1 MAWPFTPLVTFLSK
15 SVPKV
20 THTFLNSLQSSVNAI
35 FAPVYH
41 RRPSIYVQSTNGTQV
56 LVFAASLT
64 VKDEVTGE
72 YVYIEQVGRTVTTA
86 WPASAWR
93 YLYLVSTSGVA
104 SVEVSSTAPATGTA
118 GPLFK
123 TGDETRR
130 YLCAVRCDPA
140 NNVVKFNMIDGRYL
154 WLDNNL
160 VLAAGVG
167 TAAWV
172 PLDMSIFVP
181 PHARRNIL
189 RTRITNAAGAVGGV
203 AFRTFGVGTITVQVD
218 ANSYGERDLT
228 LACNAA
234 TIEWFAAATITHDV
248 LSRGWEE

>member
-20 THTFLNSLQSSVNAI
+20 THTFLNSIQSAINAM

-41 RRPSIYVQSTNGTQV
+41 RRPSIYVESTDGVNVQV
-56 LVFAASLT
+56 YAASLT
-64 VKDEVTGE
+64 VKDEATGE
-72 YVYIEQVGRTVTTA
+72 YVYIEQAGRTVTTA

-93 YLYLVSTSGVA
+93 YLYLVSTNGVA
-104 SVEVSSTAPATGTA
+104 SVEVSSTAPAAAIA

-123 TGDETRR
+123 IGDETRR
-130 YLCAVRCDPA
+130 YLCSVRCDPA
-140 NNVVKFNMIDGRYL
+140 NNVVRFNAIDGRYL
-154 WLDNNL
+154 WMDNNL

-172 PLDMSIFVP
+172 TLDMSAFVP

-203 AFRTFGVGTITVQVD
+203 AFRTFGVGTVTMQVD
-218 ANSYGERDLT
+218 ANSYGEHDLT
-228 LACNAA
+228 LATAGSS
-234 TIEWFAAATITHDV
+234 IEWFAPATVTHDV

>member
-20 THTFLNSLQSSVNAI
+20 THTFLNSLQTATNAV

-41 RRPSIYVQSTNGTQV
+41 RRPSIYAESTNGTQV
-56 LVFAASLT
+56 IINAASLT
-64 VKDEVTGE
+64 VKDSATNE
-72 YVYIEQVGRTVTTA
+72 YVYIEQIGRIAVTT
-86 WPASAWR
+86 WPVDAWR
-93 YLYLVSTSGVA
+93 YIYLVSTNGVA
-104 SVEVSSTAPATGTA
+104 SIEISSTAPATGIA

-130 YLCAVRCDPA
+130 YLCAVRCDPGG
-140 NNVVKFNMIDGRYL
+140 NVVKFNMIDGRYL

-189 RTRITNAAGAVGGV
+189 RTRITNAAGVVGGV
-203 AFRTFGVGTITVQVD
+203 AFRTFGVGTISVQVD
-218 ANSYGERDLT
+218 ANSYGERDVA
-228 LACNAA
+228 LA
-234 TIEWFAAATITHDV
+234 TSGGSIEWFAAATVTHDV

>member
-20 THTFLNSLQSSVNAI
+20 THTFLNSLQSAVNAI

-41 RRPSIYVQSTNGTQV
+41 RRASIYVESTNGTQV

-64 VKDEVTGE
+64 IKDSATNE
-72 YVYIEQVGRTVTTA
+72 YVYIEQVGRTVSTT
-86 WPASAWR
+86 WPTSAWR

-130 YLCAVRCDPA
+130 YLCAVRCDPGG
-140 NNVVKFNMIDGRYL
+140 NVVKFNMIDGRYL

-189 RTRITNAAGAVGGV
+189 RTRITNAAGTVGGV

-234 TIEWFAAATITHDV
+234 TIEWFAPATTTHDV